1 MIYILYTISWPE
13 PPKHDRQHFSKT
25 GENFLSYPGVSNFST
40 NQNPVFY
47 RCFQIL
53 GLGLGL
59 QKMQKGQARCYCRF
73 FSLRLCRQLGL
84 LCCARCVTMFFFRCY
99 CSCFFSYFFSLC
111 SSYCACS
118 LLLLFVCGRRFFVL
132 TFAVRLLYCLFVL
145 FAFVYFLLCF
155 VCFVLCALFDLLC
168 RFSFCLFAFL

>member
-59 QKMQKGQARCYCRF
+59 QKMQKGQARCYCSFLFLAVVSLARF
-73 FSLRLCRQLGL
+73 VVLCA
-84 LCCARCVTMFFFRCY
+84 LCYDVFFRCY
-99 CSCFFSYFFSLC
+99 CCCFFSYFFSLC

-145 FAFVYFLLCF
+145 FAFVYFLLCY